1 MFSDGCVRPREGG
14 YQTFCPLAPE
24 LVPELASP
32 AVRAR
37 RIAAQPASHPAWQP
51 AVLGALAHA
60 GRATRRIAGLAATA
74 VTLAACG
81 SQDHPFTLATAAAAT
96 SAMAAAHHRP
106 FATTLESSMDVS
118 VNGEDVH
125 FVLHVTN
132 HTARKLEVT
141 FPTGQTH
148 DIAVMDAAGS
158 EVWRWSSGQM
168 FTQAL
173 RNLPL
178 DPQASLSYSM
188 HWHRPRAH
196 GPLTAIAT
204 LTSTNYPLESRA
216 AFALP

>member
-1 MFSDGCVRPREGG
+1 MFSDGWVRSPVSGC
-14 YQTFCPLAPE
+14 QTICPLVQTPAP
-24 LVPELASP
+24 P

-37 RIAAQPASHPAWQP
+37 RAA
-51 AVLGALAHA
+51 GIHA
-60 GRATRRIAGLAATA
+60 GRRARQLAGLAAA
-74 VTLAACG
+74 VTFAAACG
-81 SQDHPFTLATAAAAT
+81 SQEHPFSLAIAAAAT
-96 SAMAAAHHRP
+96 NNRVATTSAGSHARP
-106 FATTLESSMDVS
+106 AATTLESTMAVS

-125 FVLHVTN
+125 FVLHVMN

-141 FPTGQTH
+141 FPSGQTH

-173 RNLPL
+173 RNQPL
-178 DPQASLSYSM
+178 DPQGSLSYSM
-188 HWHRPRAH
+188 HWRRPRAH

>member
-1 MFSDGCVRPREGG
+1 MFSDGRARSPERGL
-14 YQTFCPLAPE
+14 QTFCPL
-24 LVPELASP
+24 VPTPAQP
-32 AVRAR
+32 AVRA
-37 RIAAQPASHPAWQP
+37 
-51 AVLGALAHA
+51 
-60 GRATRRIAGLAATA
+60 GRAGWRHARQFAGLAAA
-74 VTLAACG
+74 VTLAAACG
-81 SQDHPFTLATAAAAT
+81 SQEHPFSLAIAAAAT
-96 SAMAAAHHRP
+96 NNRVISRGVIATSAASHPRP
-106 FATTLESSMDVS
+106 VATTLESSMDVS

-125 FVLHVTN
+125 FVMHVMN

-141 FPTGQTH
+141 FPSGQTH

-173 RNLPL
+173 RNQPL

-188 HWHRPRAH
+188 HWRRPRAH

>member
-1 MFSDGCVRPREGG
+1 MFSDGCVWPREGG

-24 LVPELASP
+24 LVPELAP
-32 AVRAR
+32 AVRAARLAAQPAWLRPVTRAGRAR
-37 RIAAQPASHPAWQP
+37 RIA
-51 AVLGALAHA
+51 GM
-60 GRATRRIAGLAATA
+60 AAAA

-96 SAMAAAHHRP
+96 SAMASTHHRP

-141 FPTGQTH
+141 FPNGQTH

-178 DPQASLSYSM
+178 DPQASLRYSM

>member
-1 MFSDGCVRPREGG
+1 MFSDGCVWPREGG

-24 LVPELASP
+24 LASELVPELASP
-32 AVRAR
+32 VVRAGR
-37 RIAAQPASHPAWQP
+37 RAC
-51 AVLGALAHA
+51 
-60 GRATRRIAGLAATA
+60 RIAGLAVAA
-74 VTLAACG
+74 VSLAACG

-96 SAMAAAHHRP
+96 NAMAPAHHRP
-106 FATTLESSMDVS
+106 SATKLESSMDLS

-132 HTARKLEVT
+132 HTAKKLELT
-141 FPTGQTH
+141 FPNGQTH

-173 RNLPL
+173 RNQPL
-178 DPQASLSYSM
+178 DPQASLNYSM
-188 HWHRPRAH
+188 HWRRPRAH

-204 LTSTNYPLESRA
+204 LTSSNYPLESRA
-216 AFALP
+216 SFALP

>member
-1 MFSDGCVRPREGG
+1 MFSDGCTRPREGG
-14 YQTFCPLAPE
+14 CQTFCPLAPE

-32 AVRAR
+32 AVRAGR
-37 RIAAQPASHPAWQP
+37 RA
-51 AVLGALAHA
+51 
-60 GRATRRIAGLAATA
+60 RRIAGLAAAA
-74 VTLAACG
+74 VALAACG

-96 SAMAAAHHRP
+96 NVMAAAHHRP
-106 FATTLESSMDVS
+106 AATTLESSMDLS

-132 HTARKLEVT
+132 HTARKLELT
-141 FPTGQTH
+141 FPSGQTH

-173 RNLPL
+173 RNQPL
-178 DPQASLSYSM
+178 DPQASLNYSM
-188 HWHRPRAH
+188 HWRRPRAH
-196 GPLTAIAT
+196 GRLTAIAT
-204 LTSTNYPLESRA
+204 LTSSNYPLESRA

>member
-1 MFSDGCVRPREGG
+1 MFSDGRARSPESGL
-14 YQTFCPLAPE
+14 QTFCPL
-24 LVPELASP
+24 VPTPAQP
-32 AVRAR
+32 AVRA
-37 RIAAQPASHPAWQP
+37 
-51 AVLGALAHA
+51 
-60 GRATRRIAGLAATA
+60 GRAAWRHARQVAGLAAA
-74 VTLAACG
+74 VTFAAACG
-81 SQDHPFTLATAAAAT
+81 SQEHPFSLAIAAAAT
-96 SAMAAAHHRP
+96 NNRVISRGMIATSAASHPRP
-106 FATTLESSMDVS
+106 AATTLESSMDVS

-125 FVLHVTN
+125 FVMHVMN
-132 HTARKLEVT
+132 HTPRKLEVT
-141 FPTGQTH
+141 FPSGQTH

-173 RNLPL
+173 RNQPL

-188 HWHRPRAH
+188 HWRRPRAH

>member
-1 MFSDGCVRPREGG
+1 MFSDGRARSPDSGH
-14 YQTFCPLAPE
+14 QTFCPLDP
-24 LVPELASP
+24 SP
-32 AVRAR
+32 V
-37 RIAAQPASHPAWQP
+37 QPT
-51 AVLGALAHA
+51 VHA
-60 GRATRRIAGLAATA
+60 GRAASHRARQIAGLAAA
-74 VTLAACG
+74 VTLAAACG
-81 SQDHPFTLATAAAAT
+81 SQEHPFSLATAAAAT
-96 SAMAAAHHRP
+96 NTRVIAAASHPRP
-106 FATTLESSMDVS
+106 LATTLESSMDVS

-125 FVLHVTN
+125 FVMHVMN
-132 HTARKLEVT
+132 HTARKVEVT
-141 FPTGQTH
+141 FPSGQTH

-173 RNLPL
+173 RNQPL

>member
-1 MFSDGCVRPREGG
+1 MSSDGCVRPREGG
-14 YQTFCPLAPE
+14 FQTFCPPAPE
-24 LVPELASP
+24 LIPELASP
-32 AVRAR
+32 AVRAGR
-37 RIAAQPASHPAWQP
+37 R
-51 AVLGALAHA
+51 A
-60 GRATRRIAGLAATA
+60 GRIAGLAAAA
-74 VTLAACG
+74 VALAGCG

-96 SAMAAAHHRP
+96 NTMAATHHHRA
-106 FATTLESSMDVS
+106 ATTLESSMELS

-132 HTARKLEVT
+132 HTARKLELT
-141 FPTGQTH
+141 FPNGQTH

-173 RNLPL
+173 RNQPL
-178 DPQASLSYSM
+178 DPQASLNYSM
-188 HWHRPRAH
+188 HWRRPRAH

-204 LTSTNYPLESRA
+204 LTSSNYPLESRA

>member
-1 MFSDGCVRPREGG
+1 MFSDGRARSRESGH
-14 YQTFCPLAPE
+14 QTFCPL
-24 LVPELASP
+24 VPTPAQP
-32 AVRAR
+32 AVRAGR
-37 RIAAQPASHPAWQP
+37 AASH
-51 AVLGALAHA
+51 LAKQV
-60 GRATRRIAGLAATA
+60 AGLAAA
-74 VTLAACG
+74 VTLAAACG
-81 SQDHPFTLATAAAAT
+81 SQEHPFSLATAAAAT
-96 SAMAAAHHRP
+96 NSRVIAAAASHPRA
-106 FATTLESSMDVS
+106 FATTLESSMEVS

-125 FVLHVTN
+125 FVMHVMN

-141 FPTGQTH
+141 FPSGQTH

-173 RNLPL
+173 RNQPL
-178 DPQASLSYSM
+178 DPQASLNYSM

-216 AFALP
+216 VFALP